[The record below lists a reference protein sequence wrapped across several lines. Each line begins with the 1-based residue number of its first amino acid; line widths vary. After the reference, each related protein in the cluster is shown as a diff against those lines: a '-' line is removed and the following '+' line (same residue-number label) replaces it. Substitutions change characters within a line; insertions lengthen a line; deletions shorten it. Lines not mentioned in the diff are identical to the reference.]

1 MMVDIIESDEQ
12 QQQDQEQEEQKEEMW
27 ALERLQWPF
36 MNSFF
41 MYSSSGSYVR
51 GSLDKTLNR
60 LLMMETPATC
70 TVKRKHCLYTSTTV
84 L

>member
-12 QQQDQEQEEQKEEMW
+12 QQQDQEQEEQKAEMS

-41 MYSSSGSYVR
+41 MYSSSGFICQRVLGQDTEQVAHDGDASN
-51 GSLDKTLNR
+51 L
-60 LLMMETPATC
+60 
-70 TVKRKHCLYTSTTV
+70 HCQT
-84 L
+84 

>member
-41 MYSSSGSYVR
+41 MYSLKFLRFICQRVLGQDTEQVAHDGDASN
-51 GSLDKTLNR
+51 L
-60 LLMMETPATC
+60 
-70 TVKRKHCLYTSTTV
+70 HCQT
-84 L
+84 